1 MSRQF
6 RQRRFGGRG
15 AVGEDVNPS
24 AYIVNLA
31 DCMLVLALGVIVALV
46 SYYNVDLTG
55 VSKLKEED
63 MKPIDPAT
71 LPEEIGEGGTYY
83 EEAGIVYR
91 DPSTGQLYIVENAE
105 TVIVEESLGSVET
118 SSDGGEGA
126 ENTDTAGESDDA
138 DDGTN

>member
-6 RQRRFGGRG
+6 RQRKFGGRG
-15 AVGEDVNPS
+15 AIGEDVNPS

-31 DCMLVLALGVIVALV
+31 DCMLVLALGVIVAFV
-46 SYYNVDLTG
+46 SFYNIDLSG
-55 VSKLKEED
+55 VSKLQNED

-91 DPSTGQLYIVENAE
+91 DRSTGQLYIVEPEDPTIIEESIGNADDTANAE
-105 TVIVEESLGSVET
+105 N
-118 SSDGGEGA
+118 GGES
-126 ENTDTAGESDDA
+126 EDNSDSN
-138 DDGTN
+138 DGID